1 MMINYSFSCLLGVDS
16 LRVTGEEVLP
26 ARIITIGQ
34 LSFLCL
40 GDKAIVY
47 AYTLKMAACFEKAS

>member
-47 AYTLKMAACFEKAS
+47 ANILLFTVG